1 MKSELMP
8 RLSAIT
14 VGCAAALFLS
24 GCAGTNDLIV
34 RSQGSFAAGGT
45 VVETPGTFNPEA
57 TFSNLGKSTPEGF
70 AGQTL
75 HGDHATV
82 TYQIP
87 PDARRYPMIFLHG
100 AGQSSRTWQTT
111 PDGREGFANLFL
123 REGYGIYLVDQPRRG
138 LSGRAA
144 VPGRIAAQTDDQFWF
159 GQFRLGQWPDFYEGV
174 QFPKDKESLNQY
186 FRQMTPNTAP
196 YDSTVISDAMKAVFD
211 RTGDGILITHSQG
224 GGLGWLTAVKSD
236 KVRAI
241 VSYEPGSDFVF
252 PENEMPEPLVS
263 KVDTLRGK
271 AVSMED
277 FLKLTKIPIVIYYGD
292 NIGTTPGGYY
302 GQDAWRIRL
311 QMARIWAETINRH
324 GGDAAVVHLPQKGL
338 TGNTHFPFSD
348 LNNVEVADLLSD
360 WLKEKHLD

>member
-1 MKSELMP
+1 
-8 RLSAIT
+8 
-14 VGCAAALFLS
+14 
-24 GCAGTNDLIV
+24 
-34 RSQGSFAAGGT
+34 
-45 VVETPGTFNPEA
+45 
-57 TFSNLGKSTPEGF
+57 
-70 AGQTL
+70 
-75 HGDHATV
+75 
-82 TYQIP
+82 
-87 PDARRYPMIFLHG
+87 
-100 AGQSSRTWQTT
+100 
-111 PDGREGFANLFL
+111 
-123 REGYGIYLVDQPRRG
+123 
-138 LSGRAA
+138 
-144 VPGRIAAQTDDQFWF
+144 
-159 GQFRLGQWPDFYEGV
+159 
-174 QFPKDKESLNQY
+174 
-186 FRQMTPNTAP
+186 
-196 YDSTVISDAMKAVFD
+196 MKAVFD
-211 RTGDGILITHSQG
+211 RAGDGILITHSQG

-271 AVSMED
+271 AVSIED
-277 FLKLTKIPIVIYYGD
+277 FLKLTNIPIVIYYGD

-324 GGDAAVVHLPQKGL
+324 GGDATVVHLPQKGL